1 MSSSCLTS
9 RRNNKEMGKS
19 ASVIKGA
26 LQKDGGTKL
35 TVEDMVSILA
45 AHDDTGYE
53 RCVVCCS
60 HDRAGLWAEL
70 QSAVVAAVSPLRHV
84 PLNTRFGTVSMYGI
98 WMGPAGSGLD
108 GTPAGSDLY
117 GSCHLYGTVQ

>member
-1 MSSSCLTS
+1 MEEELLPF
-9 RRNNKEMGKS
+9 RG
-19 ASVIKGA
+19 
-26 LQKDGGTKL
+26 D
-35 TVEDMVSILA
+35 
-45 AHDDTGYE
+45 E

-98 WMGPAGSGLD
+98 WMGPLLAVVWMGAVICMELSSDFDALGLQAMCPPGSHAGASRMGMKWLRR
-108 GTPAGSDLY
+108 
-117 GSCHLYGTVQ
+117 SCCSS

>member
-1 MSSSCLTS
+1 MEEELLPF
-9 RRNNKEMGKS
+9 RG
-19 ASVIKGA
+19 
-26 LQKDGGTKL
+26 D
-35 TVEDMVSILA
+35 
-45 AHDDTGYE
+45 E

-108 GTPAGSDLY
+108 GTSSGSGLDGTPAGSGLY